1 MKRRIMGRDSGIA
14 EVVFVLILLALGG
27 AIIRKVRKD
36 PASYRHFLDSD
47 LVRPEKI
54 PALPDPKVQVL
65 PLNSQ
70 VAQRKK
76 QNKAID
82 VRKVVRPSPLPY
94 HLEKGW
100 QKNARVYQGYYR
112 CRLGAFRGQIEKR
125 FNGDYK
131 FYIFDPPEAVLTGSH
146 KACFTNVG
154 AGRYHVHFG
163 VNSGDLDSG
172 IMAVERLLYQ
182 SLKRR

>member
-1 MKRRIMGRDSGIA
+1 MENNSSDGGGL
-14 EVVFVLILLALGG
+14 VLGLILLALGV
-27 AIIRKVRKD
+27 AIAKKIVENSTPHQD
-36 PASYRHFLDSD
+36 FIDSD
-47 LVRPEKI
+47 LPDLKKI
-54 PALPDPKVQVL
+54 PEPVIPEAKTLPS
-65 PLNSQ
+65 NRHITY
-70 VAQRKK
+70 RKK
-76 QNKAID
+76 ENKVID
-82 VRKVVRPSPLPY
+82 VRKVVRPSSLAY

-100 QKNARVYQGYYR
+100 QKKRKVYEGYYR
-112 CRLGAFRGQIEKR
+112 CRLMSVRGLIEER
-125 FNGDYK
+125 PGGDYK

-163 VNSGDLDSG
+163 VDAGNIDSG